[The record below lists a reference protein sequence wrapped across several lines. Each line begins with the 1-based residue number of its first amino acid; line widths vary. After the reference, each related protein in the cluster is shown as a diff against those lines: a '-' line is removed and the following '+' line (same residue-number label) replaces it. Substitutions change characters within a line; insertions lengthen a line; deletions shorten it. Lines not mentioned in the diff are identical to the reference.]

1 MIAKGVLKPTRMNK
15 LEAAYAQQLDLR
27 RHVGEVAGW
36 WFQEIKLRLGDDCQY
51 IPDFFLM
58 LANGEFEC
66 HECKGF
72 FRDDAKV
79 KIVAAA
85 DKYPFRFYL
94 VRKEKAVFELELVK

>member
-1 MIAKGVLKPTRMNK
+1 MKIGKGILKPRQMNK
-15 LEAAYAQQLDLR
+15 LEAAYAQELELR
-27 RHVGEVAGW
+27 RRVGEIDRW
-36 WFQEIKLRLGDDCQY
+36 YFQEIKLRLGDDCQF

-66 HECKGF
+66 HETKGF

-85 DKYPFRFYL
+85 EKFPFRFYL
-94 VRKEKAVFELELVK
+94 VRKVGQGFELEKI